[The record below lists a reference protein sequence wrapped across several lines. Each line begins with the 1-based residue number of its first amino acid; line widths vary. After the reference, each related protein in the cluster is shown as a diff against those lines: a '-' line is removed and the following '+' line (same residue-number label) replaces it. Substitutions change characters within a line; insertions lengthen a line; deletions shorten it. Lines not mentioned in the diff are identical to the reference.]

1 MKVFQTLFWSILM
14 LAPVGAVFF
23 GLQCIEKT
31 PLVISADKL
40 TPGKVARAKA
50 LLEEHDPRRLENAE
64 RKTITLSGEELS
76 LMASHVIQLIGHGG
90 ASVSLEEDLVSA
102 RASVQLPKI
111 KQYYVNIEA
120 AIHERE
126 GALEVASLRFGKL
139 NIPKMFANGVARFT
153 MLHLY
158 RYADINTN
166 DKVIKAVNVS
176 ANRLAVTYEWQDK
189 LLDAVREQLLA
200 PDVVARLKKY
210 NDVLASYLADAPQEL
225 PLERVVET
233 LVSKTD
239 SDGDPIKENQ
249 ALIVT
254 LSNYVNGRRM
264 SALLPEVKQWA
275 VPKRTKLTIHGRHDL
290 AQHFATSAAL
300 AVAAGGQLSNAIG
313 LFKEIDDSDGGSGFS
328 FKDLAADRAGT
339 RFGKLGTSSSKNASA
354 LRARIR
360 SGLGP
365 NDIVPSLTG
374 LEEKM
379 TEAQFKTRYGGVDS
393 ERYNQVLADIDARID
408 ASKVYH

>member
-1 MKVFQTLFWSILM
+1 MFDLRAIRENPDNFRAAWNRRKAGLGDIVDDILAHDTALRKAATDKQEAEAARNAKSKDIGKAKASGDDALFEQLR
-14 LAPVGAVFF
+14 AEVAEAKDT
-23 GLQCIEKT
+23 IE
-31 PLVISADKL
+31 AA
-40 TPGKVARAKA
+40 GEQEAAAKA

-139 NIPKMFANGVARFT
+139 NIPKMFANGVSRFT

-158 RYADINTN
+158 RYADINGN

-210 NDVLASYLADAPQEL
+210 NDVLANYLADAPREL

-239 SDGDPIKENQ
+239 SDGDPVKENQ

-313 LFKEIDDSDGGSGFS
+313 LFRSEERRVGKEC
-328 FKDLAADRAGT
+328 
-339 RFGKLGTSSSKNASA
+339 
-354 LRARIR
+354 R
-360 SGLGP
+360 SRWAP
-365 NDIVPSLTG
+365 
-374 LEEKM
+374 
-379 TEAQFKTRYGGVDS
+379 
-393 ERYNQVLADIDARID
+393 
-408 ASKVYH
+408 YH